1 LSKTSHIQV
10 TFLGTGTSQGVPV
23 IACGCRVCSSED
35 SKDDRLRTSVMIRYD
50 GKNYVIDS
58 GPDFRQQMLREKVGA
73 LEAVVF
79 THEHK
84 DHIAGLDDVRAYNYK
99 QKKDM
104 PVYGS
109 SRVEIALHR
118 EFHYA
123 FGDNPY
129 PGVPRLDFRRIDD
142 NPFEINGMTWTP
154 IEVMH
159 YMLPVQGFRI
169 GDFTY
174 ITDAKS
180 ISDEEIEKAKGSKVL
195 VLNALRLEEHIS
207 HFNLEQALA
216 MIEVMKPE
224 RAYLTHISH
233 LFGTHSEIENMLPE
247 NVFVAY
253 DGLKIDVENGQ

>member
-1 LSKTSHIQV
+1 MQI

-23 IACGCRVCSSED
+23 IACNCHVCKSVD
-35 SKDDRLRTSVMIRYD
+35 PKDDRLRTSVMATIQ
-50 GKNYVIDS
+50 GKNYVVDA
-58 GPDFRQQMLREKVGA
+58 GPDFRQQMLREDIQS

-99 QKKDM
+99 QKRDM

-109 SRVEIALHR
+109 HRVETALHR

-129 PGVPRLDFRRIDD
+129 PGVPRLDFRLIDNEPFVIDD
-142 NPFEINGMTWTP
+142 VTWSP

-159 YMLPVQGFRI
+159 YILPVQGFRI

-180 ISDEEIEKAKGSKVL
+180 IADEELQKIRGSKVL
-195 VLNALRLEEHIS
+195 VLNALRIEEHIS
-207 HFNLEQALA
+207 HFNLQQALD
-216 MIEVMKPE
+216 MIELLKPE
-224 RAYLTHISH
+224 KAYLTHISH
-233 LFGTHSEIENMLPE
+233 LFGTHKEIENMLPK
-247 NVFVAY
+247 NVYVAY
-253 DGLKIDVENGQ
+253 DGLKIEI